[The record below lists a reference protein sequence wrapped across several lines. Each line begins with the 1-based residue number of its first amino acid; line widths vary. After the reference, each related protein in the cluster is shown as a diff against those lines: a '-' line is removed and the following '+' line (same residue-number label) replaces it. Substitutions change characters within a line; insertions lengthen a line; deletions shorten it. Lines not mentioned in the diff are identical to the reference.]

1 MWAKI
6 GVKVKVNAI
15 PRANYFPKV
24 LRYDS
29 SVGMVG
35 WGASTQDALFP
46 LQSLVETVDV
56 KKAMASRISAEFQI
70 LSWML

>member
-46 LQSLVETVDV
+46 LQSLGRCLIGSYLNL
-56 KKAMASRISAEFQI
+56 AA
-70 LSWML
+70 